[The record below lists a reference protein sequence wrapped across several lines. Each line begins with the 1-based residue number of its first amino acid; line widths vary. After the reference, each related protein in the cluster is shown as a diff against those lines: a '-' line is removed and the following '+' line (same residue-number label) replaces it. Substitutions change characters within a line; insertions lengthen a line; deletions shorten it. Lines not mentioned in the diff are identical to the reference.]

1 MPQRRCQAMSGASLL
16 LISVLLAELAGQTP
30 SDPLRVSVTLVQVD
44 AIATDRTGRQVT
56 DLTKDDFEVLEDG
69 KVREITNF
77 SYIRMNVPSPNAGE
91 PGGRG
96 KTAPVPTV

>member
-1 MPQRRCQAMSGASLL
+1 MSGASLL

-56 DLTKDDFEVLEDG
+56 DPTKDDFEVLEDG

-77 SYIRMNVPSPNAGE
+77 SYSG
-91 PGGRG
+91 
-96 KTAPVPTV
+96 